1 MSIFDRLKNH
11 LENSATA
18 TLAISATDAMGTV
31 AEIAVATLPKENP
44 ESQSL
49 TPLPIVIA
57 SDGRVLAWSTDPPH
71 IRVYAWAL
79 QILRFA
85 PVDESTAKSLKI
97 PSGEMDG
104 ARIRKL
110 AFDLRMTER
119 EVQGG
124 LDCLV
129 ASGDLTVKTERG
141 RRIYWLASPRY

>member
-85 PVDESTAKSLKI
+85 PVDESTAKSPLERWTV
-97 PSGEMDG
+97 PGSGNWPL
-104 ARIRKL
+104 I
-110 AFDLRMTER
+110 
-119 EVQGG
+119 
-124 LDCLV
+124 
-129 ASGDLTVKTERG
+129 SG
-141 RRIYWLASPRY
+141 